1 MRTAC
6 VDDPL
11 IMNLN
16 RKLRFQ
22 LFVQNWMFVVL
33 FLTLVGLLGYATRQ
47 FHIERD
53 VTQSARNQLTEGS
66 AKVVKKMAGAV
77 NITAYVEND
86 DPERKKLIHD
96 FISRYQR
103 AKPDIRLSFVN
114 STKEPKRAQEAGIRA
129 DGELVVEYQ
138 KRTENLVP
146 AYTERDLTN
155 LLVRLARSKTRAVM
169 YLDGHGERS
178 MIGEKNHDLGEFGHQ
193 LAAKGFKL
201 HNPDLTAAQD
211 VPRNGAMLV
220 IAGPQV
226 DVSEAEVQKIVKYV
240 ASGGN
245 LMWLIDQE
253 SMHGLQPLAE
263 YLGLVLTP
271 GIAVDPTSTQNG
283 IDPKTVLGRQYTE
296 HPTTKEFNLLTL
308 FPEARQIEV
317 KDTMGDWQI
326 TRLLS
331 VAHNGWIETG
341 KPDGKIDF
349 DNKRDIPGPIN
360 IAVAMERKAERITQ
374 RVIVV
379 GNGNFLSNSFIANG
393 GNLTLGL
400 NMVNWL
406 AGDDNLIAIQPNLLK
421 DVTVTYTKLEGL
433 LIFGGFVILLP
444 IAFLV
449 TGIVIWR
456 RRRTR

>member
-1 MRTAC
+1 
-6 VDDPL
+6 
-11 IMNLN
+11 MNIN
-16 RKLRFQ
+16 RKLRLQ
-22 LFVQNWMFVVL
+22 LFAQNWLFVVL
-33 FLTLVGLLGYATRQ
+33 FLTLIGLLGYVTKQ
-47 FHIERD
+47 FHFERD

-66 AKVVKKMAGAV
+66 AKVVKKIQGAV

-86 DPERKKLIHD
+86 DPERKKLIND

-103 AKPDIRLSFVN
+103 AKPDVRLVFVN

-155 LLVRLARSKTRAVM
+155 LLVRLARSQSRAVM

-201 HNPDLTAAQD
+201 HNPDLTVAPD

-326 TRLLS
+326 TRLIS

-341 KPDGKIDF
+341 KPDGKVDF

-433 LIFGGFVILLP
+433 LIFGGFIILLP

-449 TGIVIWR
+449 TGVLIWR
-456 RRRTR
+456 KRRTR

>member
-1 MRTAC
+1 MK
-6 VDDPL
+6 
-11 IMNLN
+11 IN
-16 RKLRFQ
+16 RKLRLQ
-22 LFVQNWMFVVL
+22 IFVQNWMFVVL
-33 FLTLVGLLGYATRQ
+33 FLTLMGLIGYVTNR
-47 FHIERD
+47 FHLEKD
-53 VTQSARNQLTEGS
+53 VTQTARNQLTEGS
-66 AKVVKKMAGAV
+66 AKVVKNIKGAIS
-77 NITAYVEND
+77 ITAFVEND
-86 DPERKKLIHD
+86 DADRKRLIHD
-96 FISRYQR
+96 FVARYQR
-103 AKPDIRLSFVN
+103 TKPDIHLTFVN
-114 STKEPKRAQEAGIRA
+114 SAKEPKRAQEAGIRA

-155 LLVRLARSKTRAVM
+155 LLVRLARSQTRAVM

-178 MIGEKNHDLGEFGHQ
+178 LIGEKNHDLGEFGHQ
-193 LAAKGFKL
+193 LGTKGFKL
-201 HNPDLTAAQD
+201 HNPDLTVAPD

-226 DVSEAEVQKIVKYV
+226 DVSEAEVNKIVKYV

-253 SMHGLQPLAE
+253 SLHGLQPLAE
-263 YLGLVLTP
+263 YLGVVLTP
-271 GIAVDPTSTQNG
+271 GVVVDPTSAQNG
-283 IDPKTVLGRQYTE
+283 IDPKTVIGRQYTE
-296 HPTTKEFNLLTL
+296 HPVTKEFNLLTL
-308 FPEARQIEV
+308 FPEARQIEI
-317 KDTMGDWQI
+317 KDTMGDWQV
-326 TRLLS
+326 TRLVS

-341 KPDGKIDF
+341 KLDGKVDF
-349 DNKRDIPGPIN
+349 DNKRDVPGPIN

-379 GNGNFLSNSFIANG
+379 GNGNFISNSFIANG

-406 AGDDNLIAIQPNLLK
+406 AGDDNLIAIQPNLMK
-421 DVTVTYTKLEGL
+421 DVSVTISSVAGPV
-433 LIFGGFVILLP
+433 IFGGFLIVLP
-444 IAFLV
+444 IAFLI

>member
-1 MRTAC
+1 
-6 VDDPL
+6 
-11 IMNLN
+11 MNLN

-22 LFVQNWMFVVL
+22 LFVQNWLFLVL
-33 FLTLVGLLGYATRQ
+33 FLTLIGLLAFVTRQ
-47 FHIERD
+47 FHFERD

-66 AKVVKKMAGAV
+66 AKVVKKINGAI

-86 DPERKKLIHD
+86 DPERKKTIHD

-103 AKPDIRLSFVN
+103 AKPDVHLTFVN
-114 STKEPKRAQEAGIRA
+114 STKEPKRAQDAGIRS

-178 MIGEKNHDLGEFGHQ
+178 LIGEKNHDLGEFGHQ
-193 LAAKGFKL
+193 LAAKGFKVA
-201 HNPDLTAAQD
+201 NPDLTLLQE

-226 DVSEAEVQKIVKYV
+226 DVTEAEVKKIVKYV

-245 LMWLIDQE
+245 LLWLIDQE
-253 SMHGLQPLAE
+253 SLHGLQPLAE
-263 YLGLVLTP
+263 YLGVVLTP
-271 GIAVDPTSTQNG
+271 GLVVDPTAMQNG
-283 IDPKTVLGRQYTE
+283 IDPKTPIGRQYTE
-296 HPTTKEFNLLTL
+296 HAITKEFNLPTY

-317 KDTMGDWQI
+317 KDTMGDWKV

-331 VAHNGWIETG
+331 VAQEGWIETG
-341 KPDGKIDF
+341 KLDGKLDF

-360 IAVAMERKAERITQ
+360 IAVAMERKAEHITQ
-374 RVIVV
+374 RVVVV
-379 GNGNFLSNSFIANG
+379 GNGSFLANTFIANG

-400 NMVNWL
+400 NTVNWL
-406 AGDDNLIAIQPNLLK
+406 AGDDNLIAIQPSLLK
-421 DVTVTYTKLEGL
+421 DVTVKYSKVQGL
-433 LIFGGFVILLP
+433 LIFGGFIIVLP

-449 TGIVIWR
+449 TGILIWR

>member
-1 MRTAC
+1 
-6 VDDPL
+6 
-11 IMNLN
+11 
-16 RKLRFQ
+16 
-22 LFVQNWMFVVL
+22 
-33 FLTLVGLLGYATRQ
+33 
-47 FHIERD
+47 
-53 VTQSARNQLTEGS
+53 
-66 AKVVKKMAGAV
+66 MA
-77 NITAYVEND
+77 
-86 DPERKKLIHD
+86 
-96 FISRYQR
+96 RYQR
-103 AKPDIRLSFVN
+103 TKPDIHLTFVN
-114 STKEPKRAQEAGIRA
+114 SAKEPKRAQEAGIRA

-155 LLVRLARSKTRAVM
+155 LLVRLARSQTRAVM

-178 MIGEKNHDLGEFGHQ
+178 LIGEKNHDLGEFGHQ
-193 LAAKGFKL
+193 LGTKGFKL
-201 HNPDLTAAQD
+201 HNPDLTVAPD

-226 DVSEAEVQKIVKYV
+226 DVSEAEVNKIVKYV

-253 SMHGLQPLAE
+253 SLHGLQPLAE
-263 YLGLVLTP
+263 YLGVVLTP
-271 GIAVDPTSTQNG
+271 GMVVDPTSAQNG
-283 IDPKTVLGRQYTE
+283 IDPKTVIGRQYTE
-296 HPTTKEFNLLTL
+296 HPVTKEFNLLTL
-308 FPEARQIEV
+308 FPEARQIEI
-317 KDTMGDWQI
+317 KDTMGDWQV
-326 TRLLS
+326 TRLVS

-341 KPDGKIDF
+341 KLDGKVDF
-349 DNKRDIPGPIN
+349 DNKRDVPGPIN

-379 GNGNFLSNSFIANG
+379 GNGNFISNSFIANG

-406 AGDDNLIAIQPNLLK
+406 AGDDNLIAIQPNLMK
-421 DVTVTYTKLEGL
+421 DVSVTISSVAGPV
-433 LIFGGFVILLP
+433 IFGGFLIVLP
-444 IAFLV
+444 IAFLI